1 MTRGHSLKS
10 VTDPSYDLARR
21 SRSAQISREPDP
33 TGSVALAIGS
43 A

>member
-1 MTRGHSLKS
+1 MS

-21 SRSAQISREPDP
+21 KSYRLRLRGVAGS
-33 TGSVALAIGS
+33 TGSVALAIGN

>member
-1 MTRGHSLKS
+1 MTRGHSRKS

-21 SRSAQISREPDP
+21 SRSAQILPGAGS